1 MISVI
6 VPEEQRARIWKY
18 LGRHSLANRGRFDG
32 SRKDQYIGLLG
43 EYVVRQY
50 LGIDVEEYRSKEGF
64 DDGVDIVANN
74 GMTIDVKTISSRSAV
89 RPHFQ
94 VNIAATQKSYNVHMY
109 VFCHHNTKNNET
121 TICGWRSKKMY
132 FEDATYMAKGEQKVL
147 DNGAVLTYRAA
158 SYDLRISQLHDI
170 EELNRIINQ
179 DL

>member
-1 MISVI
+1 MISMI

-64 DDGVDIVANN
+64 DDGVDIIAIN
-74 GMTIDVKTISSRSAV
+74 GMTIDVKTIARGINPK
-89 RPHFQ
+89 PHFD
-94 VNIAATQKSYNVHMY
+94 VYILDTQKTYNVHTY
-109 VFCHHNTKNNET
+109 VFCSHNTKTNET
-121 TICGWRSKKMY
+121 TICGWRSKKMF
-132 FEDATYMAKGEQKVL
+132 FEDATFMAKGEQKIR
-147 DNGAVLTYRAA
+147 DNGSVLTYRAA
-158 SYDLRISQLHDI
+158 AYDLRISQLHDI

-179 DL
+179 GT

>member
-1 MISVI
+1 MISAI

-18 LGRHSLANRGRFDG
+18 LGRHNLANRGRFDG

-74 GMTIDVKTISSRSAV
+74 GMTIDVKTISTRSAV

-94 VNIAATQKSYNVHMY
+94 VNIAATQK
-109 VFCHHNTKNNET
+109 
-121 TICGWRSKKMY
+121 
-132 FEDATYMAKGEQKVL
+132 
-147 DNGAVLTYRAA
+147 
-158 SYDLRISQLHDI
+158 
-170 EELNRIINQ
+170 
-179 DL
+179 